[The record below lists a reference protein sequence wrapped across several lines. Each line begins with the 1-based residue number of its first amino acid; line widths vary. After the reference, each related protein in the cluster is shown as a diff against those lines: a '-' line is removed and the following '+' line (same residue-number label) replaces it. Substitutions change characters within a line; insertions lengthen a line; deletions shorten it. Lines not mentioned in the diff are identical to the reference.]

1 MERLDSSR
9 ISSKKFS
16 CSGPHI
22 CCEPD
27 CLHAGCPYLAE
38 PNQLSESKL
47 TFLFDFVESAQ
58 LFSLLRLL
66 TVDCYS
72 GSEIIHLDGLG
83 L

>member
-9 ISSKKFS
+9 PPSSQ
-16 CSGPHI
+16 CSLVAWHF
-22 CCEPD
+22 
-27 CLHAGCPYLAE
+27 LAE